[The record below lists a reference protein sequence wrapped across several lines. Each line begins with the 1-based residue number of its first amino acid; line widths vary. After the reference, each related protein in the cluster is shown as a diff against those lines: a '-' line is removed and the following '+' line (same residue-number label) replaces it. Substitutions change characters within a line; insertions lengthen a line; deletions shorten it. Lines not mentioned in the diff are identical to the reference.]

1 MKVVEFIGGL
11 GNQLFCYAYY
21 DFLKKNTR
29 MKMFIHFIL
38 RVIMTIMA

>member
-21 DFLKKNTR
+21 DFLKK
-29 MKMFIHFIL
+29 KIQGGKCLYIL
-38 RVIMTIMA
+38 S